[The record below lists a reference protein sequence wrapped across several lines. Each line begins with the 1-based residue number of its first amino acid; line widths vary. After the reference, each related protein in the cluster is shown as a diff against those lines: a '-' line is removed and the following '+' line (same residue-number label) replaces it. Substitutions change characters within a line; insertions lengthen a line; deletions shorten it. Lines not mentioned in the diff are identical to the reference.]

1 MDKED
6 EASRDKR
13 LQTKAMNVRQY
24 HAKQSLAQ
32 KENDRE
38 KARMRMQTILRKQA
52 TLAAMQEPS
61 RRKDE
66 KLQLTDDNEES
77 TKTDG
82 VKIPDPSISVN
93 SVDTKQLI
101 KADITEKKRKHSAH
115 HNKLPETNRAKFR
128 KVACEGPSCVCT
140 SCHKLCYQMHRKF
153 SKDGNEFVDF
163 IKLESPVDKKTWF
176 CTRCISSLKKRD
188 IPGNALDNNMRVS
201 EVPKELQGLNSLE
214 ERLISRV
221 TPFMKLVVLPRGR
234 QRAIRG
240 QVINFP
246 TPMTNTVD
254 QLPRPAEDTDI
265 VYVQRPSESECV
277 PERAT
282 SATRT
287 YYCCRYRKVM
297 LALNWLKENN
307 PIFHDVK
314 VADPSEKQFSEEGDE
329 CQADHVEESGVVR
342 SNTLIPDIP
351 VSKLIQDGA
360 FPVHQLERIS
370 SAPVSVFNEP
380 QLELMAFPT
389 LYPNGRNGFET
400 HRNAKLSPLDYFQTR
415 VMSSDARWAR
425 HPSYL
430 FWACNIVEAY
440 KLQSSISIALRL
452 RNSGTQNMNTNKDK
466 DKHEESKEHYL
477 TAGDLKGS
485 SAKENPDVRE
495 NCYSFMRDIRGTA
508 AHWQSTKIFLFT
520 MLRSLGPPT
529 FFITF
534 SADDHHWKDLML
546 VLANC
551 SGRNLTEEQ
560 VDLLTDEERRDFMA
574 SNPVVTAR
582 HFAHRFQCLVK
593 EVIKGSGKPIGEV
606 IEVNQPSRAILSSF
620 HSTDVGVREKLLPAF
635 TLFYVPVYT
644 TGSGNCMYNMISLT
658 LTGTEQYMS
667 HLRLLT
673 AYSLITHREHMF
685 EVIQPTARI
694 LLPLNGR
701 SEASVFKEAEI

>member
-24 HAKQSLAQ
+24 RAKQSLAQ

-38 KARMRMQTILRKQA
+38 KARMRMQTICGKQA
-52 TLAAMQEPS
+52 TLASMQEPS

-66 KLQLTDDNEES
+66 KLQLTDDNEEN

-140 SCHKLCYQMHRKF
+140 SCHKLCYQMHGKF

-176 CTRCISSLKKRD
+176 CTRCISSLKERD

-314 VADPSEKQFSEEGDE
+314 VVDPSEKQFSEEGDE
-329 CQADHVEESGVVR
+329 CQADHVR
-342 SNTLIPDIP
+342 S
-351 VSKLIQDGA
+351 
-360 FPVHQLERIS
+360 
-370 SAPVSVFNEP
+370 
-380 QLELMAFPT
+380 
-389 LYPNGRNGFET
+389 
-400 HRNAKLSPLDYFQTR
+400 R
-415 VMSSDARWAR
+415 V
-425 HPSYL
+425 L
-430 FWACNIVEAY
+430 
-440 KLQSSISIALRL
+440 
-452 RNSGTQNMNTNKDK
+452 
-466 DKHEESKEHYL
+466 
-477 TAGDLKGS
+477 
-485 SAKENPDVRE
+485 
-495 NCYSFMRDIRGTA
+495 
-508 AHWQSTKIFLFT
+508 
-520 MLRSLGPPT
+520 
-529 FFITF
+529 
-534 SADDHHWKDLML
+534 
-546 VLANC
+546 
-551 SGRNLTEEQ
+551 
-560 VDLLTDEERRDFMA
+560 
-574 SNPVVTAR
+574 
-582 HFAHRFQCLVK
+582 
-593 EVIKGSGKPIGEV
+593 
-606 IEVNQPSRAILSSF
+606 
-620 HSTDVGVREKLLPAF
+620 
-635 TLFYVPVYT
+635 
-644 TGSGNCMYNMISLT
+644 
-658 LTGTEQYMS
+658 
-667 HLRLLT
+667 
-673 AYSLITHREHMF
+673 
-685 EVIQPTARI
+685 
-694 LLPLNGR
+694 
-701 SEASVFKEAEI
+701 